1 MGVTEILRF
10 ALNDRKEEIMGLRYR
25 IPFKDSENNSYEVQI
40 FRADYSGE
48 VTELTGATSCFVV
61 SGTDE
66 DFVYTPVRTS
76 SATINVLDSD
86 LLLDLYSINNQYAA
100 VRLLRNGVLEWT
112 GYIKPEQFTQ
122 PYVPYAQSVSV
133 ECVCALATLEHM
145 EYKELNTLYGTT
157 TLWNLMKYLI
167 SSAKGGYNA
176 VYMPW
181 VYGTSGSVSGNVF
194 ERITLIENNFIKE
207 EMNLMEV
214 LEAVCKFL
222 GWTVHDVKGSL
233 WFVDAD
239 WNRTYRRYDEAL
251 SSYTEVSGNEVL
263 LQDIGFNG
271 SGSNT
276 LDVIP
281 GYNKASVKAINNVF
295 DDVVKD
301 EPYDILKEL
310 STVLVDTY
318 ASKEGAYGVRKQF
331 LKPMLWKVFGYQA
344 NGMASVDLLTQEVVD
359 GMANWQLNEMLGAVL
374 MREAVYKCKA
384 ENDSTPA
391 DEVTDFNYEDSVQI
405 RIASE
410 STAQLPAYMT
420 FTKAITMEGENAVYA
435 DCAISID
442 GTFEAFFDKEMAGP
456 VGKTSKLTRTIS
468 AEVSCGGKWFNGTA
482 WVDAYTTFTI
492 EVDEMGKI
500 KSNRTPFTPYKNISG
515 FVIPMDFFVGEPVI
529 TIFCPIWLDE
539 NGSRYITGVKVRGLK
554 FGYAKKEGIVEEG
567 ADGDRVYENVVNEA
581 YMSDA
586 DEISFEISSYNADG
600 ASFSKAL
607 LDNGWLTNNLYCAV
621 VGENVRPEELMIRRI
636 VNRYGET
643 KIKLTEAIRMTDD
656 VTPLSVMSDRAM
668 VGKRFRL
675 TSGEWDY
682 EQNRLVVQMQ
692 EDVD

>member
-1 MGVTEILRF
+1 
-10 ALNDRKEEIMGLRYR
+10 MGLRYR
-25 IPFKDSENNSYEVQI
+25 IPFRDSENNSYEVKI
-40 FRADYSGE
+40 FRDDYNGE
-48 VTELTGATSCFVV
+48 VKELTGATSCFVV
-61 SGTDE
+61 TGTDE

-100 VRLLRNGVLEWT
+100 VKLTMNGALEWT

-122 PYVPYAQSVSV
+122 PYVPTVEAISV
-133 ECVCALATLEHM
+133 ECVCALSTLEHM
-145 EYKELNTLYGTT
+145 EYKELNPTYGTT

-181 VYGTSGSVSGNVF
+181 VYGTGASVSGNVF

-222 GWTVHDVKGSL
+222 GWTVHDVRGSL

-239 WNRTYRRYDEAL
+239 WNGTYRRYDEDL
-251 SSYTEVSGNEVL
+251 GNYVEISGNEVL
-263 LQDIGFNG
+263 IQDIGFNG

-301 EPYDILKEL
+301 EPYDILK
-310 STVLVDTY
+310 TY
-318 ASKEGAYGVRKQF
+318 KHYFVMGYYADMSKNYACRKRF
-331 LKPMLWKVFGYQA
+331 LKPMLWDVYSYNEKGERMSQEELDNISPPFGYPEGYEAYGLNLNVYGALLMSESNYEVA
-344 NGMASVDLLTQEVVD
+344 NYG
-359 GMANWQLNEMLGAVL
+359 EM
-374 MREAVYKCKA
+374 
-384 ENDSTPA
+384 TPA
-391 DEVTDFNYEDSVQI
+391 EGVTDYNYVDSIQVRVNDELSSI
-405 RIASE
+405 GPIIKGNK
-410 STAQLPAYMT
+410 PV
-420 FTKAITMEGENAVYA
+420 ITMKGENAVYA

-442 GTFEAFFDKEMAGP
+442 GEVEAYNDEGMFTPAIA
-456 VGKTSKLTRTIS
+456 VSKNSRKINVS
-468 AEVSCGGKWFNGTA
+468 VSCENRWYNGSE
-482 WVDAYTTFTI
+482 WVNYDTNFWI
-492 EVDEMGKI
+492 QIDENGKI
-500 KSNRTPFTPYKNISG
+500 KTNRTPDTPYKEISG
-515 FVIPMDFFVGEPVI
+515 YVIPMDFFVGTPII
-529 TIFCPIWLDE
+529 TIMAPQWMEEGDV
-539 NGSRYITGVKVRGLK
+539 RYYPGVKIRNLK

-567 ADGDRVYENVVNEA
+567 EDGDRLYENVVNEA

-586 DEISFEISSYNADG
+586 GEIEFEISSYNADG

-636 VNRYGET
+636 VSRYGET
-643 KIKLTEAIRMTDD
+643 KIKLTEAIQMTDD

-668 VGKRFRL
+668 VGKRFRM

-692 EDVD
+692 EDVS

>member
-1 MGVTEILRF
+1 
-10 ALNDRKEEIMGLRYR
+10 MGLRYR
-25 IPFKDSENNSYEVQI
+25 IPFRDSENNSYEVKI
-40 FRADYSGE
+40 FRDDYNGE
-48 VTELTGATSCFVV
+48 VKELTGATSCFVV

-100 VRLLRNGVLEWT
+100 VKLTMNGALEWT

-122 PYVPYAQSVSV
+122 PYVPTVEAISV
-133 ECVCALATLEHM
+133 ECVCALSTLEHM
-145 EYKELNTLYGTT
+145 EYKELNPIYGTT

-181 VYGTSGSVSGNVF
+181 VYGTGASVSGNVF

-222 GWTVHDVKGSL
+222 GWTVHDVRGSL

-239 WNRTYRRYDEAL
+239 WNGTYRRYDEDL
-251 SSYTEVSGNEVL
+251 GNYVEISGNEVL
-263 LQDIGFNG
+263 LQDVGFNG

-276 LDVIP
+276 LDVVP

-301 EPYDILKEL
+301 EPYDILQNL
-310 STVLVDTY
+310 STVLVDTFTN
-318 ASKEGAYGVRKQF
+318 SDGPHGVRKQF
-331 LKPMLWKVFGYQA
+331 LKPMLWKVYAYNSTGTAIGQ
-344 NGMASVDLLTQEVVD
+344 DVVD
-359 GMANWQLNEMLGAVL
+359 GMMNFQLNELLGAVL

-384 ENDSTPA
+384 QNDATPA
-391 DEVTDFNYEDSVQI
+391 EGVTDFSYDDSVQI
-405 RIASE
+405 RIAAE
-410 STAQLPAYMT
+410 STAQLPTFMT

-442 GTFEAFFDKEMAGP
+442 GTFEAFFDADMAGP
-456 VGKTSKLTRTIS
+456 VKKTSKLTRSITV
-468 AEVSCGGKWFNGTA
+468 EVSCGGKWYNGTA
-482 WVDAYTTFTI
+482 WVDAYHTFTI

-500 KSNRTPFTPYKNISG
+500 KSNRTPFTPYKDISG
-515 FVIPMDFFVGEPVI
+515 FVIPMDFFVGQPVI

-539 NGSRYITGVKVRGLK
+539 NGSHYVTGVKVRGLK
-554 FGYAKKEGIVEEG
+554 FGYAKKDGIVEEG
-567 ADGDRVYENVVNEA
+567 EDGDRLYENVVNEA

-600 ASFSKAL
+600 ASYSKAL
-607 LDNGWLTNNLYCAV
+607 LDNAWLTNNLYCAV

-636 VNRYGET
+636 VNRYGAT
-643 KIKLTEAIRMTDD
+643 KIKLTEALCMTDD
-656 VTPLSVMSDRAM
+656 VTPISVMSDRAM
-668 VGKRFRL
+668 VGKRFRM

-692 EDVD
+692 EDVS

>member
-1 MGVTEILRF
+1 
-10 ALNDRKEEIMGLRYR
+10 MGLRYR
-25 IPFKDSENNSYEVQI
+25 IPFRDSENNSYEVKI
-40 FRADYSGE
+40 YRDDYNGE
-48 VTELTGATSCFVV
+48 VKELTGATSCFVV

-100 VRLLRNGVLEWT
+100 VKLTMNGALEWT

-122 PYVPYAQSVSV
+122 PYVPTVEAISV
-133 ECVCALATLEHM
+133 ECVCALSTLEHM
-145 EYKELNTLYGTT
+145 EYKELNPTYGTT

-181 VYGTSGSVSGNVF
+181 VYGTGASVSGNVF

-222 GWTVHDVKGSL
+222 GWTVHDVRGSL

-239 WNRTYRRYDEAL
+239 WNGTYRRYDEDL
-251 SSYTEVSGNEVL
+251 GNYVEISGNEVL
-263 LQDIGFNG
+263 IQDIGFNG

-295 DDVVKD
+295 NDVVKD

-310 STVLVDTY
+310 STVLVSTY
-318 ASKEGAYGVRKQF
+318 TGVDGPHGVRKQF
-331 LKPMLWKVFGYQA
+331 LKPMLWKVYAYKA
-344 NGMASVDLLTQEVVD
+344 NGMGSVDLLSQDVVD
-359 GMANWQLNEMLGAVL
+359 GMANWQLNEVLGAVL

-384 ENDSTPA
+384 QNDATP
-391 DEVTDFNYEDSVQI
+391 EEGVTDFSYDDSVQI
-405 RIASE
+405 RIAAE
-410 STAQLPAYMT
+410 STAQLPTAMT
-420 FTKAITMEGENAVYA
+420 FTKAVTMEGENAVYA

-442 GTFEAFFDKEMAGP
+442 GTFEAFFDADMAGP
-456 VGKTSKLTRTIS
+456 VSKTSHLTRTIT
-468 AEVSCGGKWFNGTA
+468 AEVSCGGKYYNGSA
-482 WVDAYTTFTI
+482 WVDSYNTFTI
-492 EVDEMGKI
+492 EVDDTGKI
-500 KSNRTPFTPYKNISG
+500 KSNRTPFTPYKDISG
-515 FVIPMDFFVGEPVI
+515 YVIPMDFFVGEPII
-529 TIFCPIWLDE
+529 TIYCPIWLDE
-539 NGSRYITGVKVRGLK
+539 NGTHYVTGVKVRGLK

-567 ADGDRVYENVVNEA
+567 EDGDRLYENVVNEA

-586 DEISFEISSYNADG
+586 DEIEFEISSYNADG

-636 VNRYGET
+636 VSRYGET
-643 KIKLTEAIRMTDD
+643 KIKLTEAIQMTDD

-668 VGKRFRL
+668 VGKRFRM

-692 EDVD
+692 EDVS

>member
-1 MGVTEILRF
+1 
-10 ALNDRKEEIMGLRYR
+10 MGLRYR
-25 IPFKDSENNSYEVQI
+25 IPFRDSENNSYEVKI
-40 FRADYSGE
+40 YRDDYNGE
-48 VTELTGATSCFVV
+48 VKELTGATSCFVV

-100 VRLLRNGVLEWT
+100 VKLTMNGALEWT

-122 PYVPYAQSVSV
+122 PYVPTVEAISV
-133 ECVCALATLEHM
+133 ECVCAISTLEHM
-145 EYKELNTLYGTT
+145 EYKELNPIYGTT

-181 VYGTSGSVSGNVF
+181 VYGTGASVNGNVF

-222 GWTVHDVKGSL
+222 GWTVHDVRGSL

-239 WNRTYRRYDEAL
+239 WNGTYRRYDEDL
-251 SSYTEVSGNEVL
+251 GNYVEISGNEVL
-263 LQDIGFNG
+263 LQDVGFNG

-276 LDVIP
+276 LDVIT

-301 EPYDILKEL
+301 EPYDILQNL
-310 STVLVDTY
+310 STVLVDTFTG
-318 ASKEGAYGVRKQF
+318 SDGPHGVRKQF
-331 LKPMLWKVFGYQA
+331 LKPMLWKVYAYNSTGTAINQ
-344 NGMASVDLLTQEVVD
+344 DVVD
-359 GMANWQLNEMLGAVL
+359 GMMNFQLNELLGAVL

-384 ENDSTPA
+384 QNDATPA
-391 DEVTDFNYEDSVQI
+391 EGVTDFSYDDSVQI
-405 RIASE
+405 RIAAE
-410 STAQLPAYMT
+410 STAQLPTFMT
-420 FTKAITMEGENAVYA
+420 FTKAIAMEGENAVYA

-442 GTFEAFFDKEMAGP
+442 GTFEAFFDADMAGP
-456 VGKTSKLTRTIS
+456 VKKTSKLTRSIT
-468 AEVSCGGKWFNGTA
+468 AEVSCGGKWYNGTA
-482 WVDAYTTFTI
+482 WVDSYHTFTI
-492 EVDEMGKI
+492 EVDETGKI
-500 KSNRTPFTPYKNISG
+500 KSNRTPFTPYKDISG
-515 FVIPMDFFVGEPVI
+515 FVIPMDFFVGQPVI
-529 TIFCPIWLDE
+529 TIFCPLWLDE
-539 NGSRYITGVKVRGLK
+539 NGSHYVTGVKVRGLK
-554 FGYAKKEGIVEEG
+554 FGYAKKDGIVEEG
-567 ADGDRVYENVVNEA
+567 EDGDRLYENVVNEA

-600 ASFSKAL
+600 ASYSKAL
-607 LDNGWLTNNLYCAV
+607 LDNAWLTNNLYCAV

-643 KIKLTEAIRMTDD
+643 KIKLTEALCMTDD
-656 VTPLSVMSDRAM
+656 VTPISVMSDRAM
-668 VGKRFRL
+668 VGKRFRM

-682 EQNRLVVQMQ
+682 EQNRLTIQMQ
-692 EDVD
+692 EEVS